1 MPRVSRRSNV
11 ARRNTGISTSSS
23 EETVQKL
30 EQSLNRGNTIK
41 LENSFELA
49 AQKKLGKSLSKVEI
63 EGLAQ
68 RTADPAVAARLM
80 ATICNA
86 SEKESFIVLA
96 RLAIGLSTNYLNA
109 AGVTSPAQ
117 RSVLPV
123 VIGCFF
129 MNRIIDDAS
138 GTLAQ
143 INAVDDVP
151 ISNKLV
157 ALFESYWS
165 TLDLDELKEKT
176 SGTPKKAE
184 VNKEEQ
190 KEIVSES
197 SRVTFR
203 THKQKDI
210 YSGGEK
216 ISYLVCVG
224 GETCGVIRWDK
235 KLGEQNPK
243 GSGWIATLFHGF
255 NEAAFRSG
263 RGENSNEPYTAVH
276 RNEVKLHN
284 PQRLSLELAK
294 TWARSALR

>member
-1 MPRVSRRSNV
+1 MPQVSRRSNV

-80 ATICNA
+80 ATISNA
-86 SEKESFIVLA
+86 SEKESYIVLA

-109 AGVTSPAQ
+109 AGVTSAAQ

-138 GTLAQ
+138 GTMAQ

-210 YSGGEK
+210 YTGGEK
-216 ISYLVCVG
+216 VSYLVCVG

-243 GSGWIATLFHGF
+243 SSGWIATLFHGF

>member
-1 MPRVSRRSNV
+1 MPVTRRSY
-11 ARRNTGISTSSS
+11 ATRRNTGLRSTSSS
-23 EETVQKL
+23 EETIQKL
-30 EQSLNRGNTIK
+30 EKSLNRANAIK
-41 LENSFELA
+41 LENAFELA
-49 AQKKLGKSLSKVEI
+49 AQKKLGRSLSKVEI

-68 RTADPAVAARLM
+68 RTADPSVAARLM

-86 SEKESFIVLA
+86 SEKETFMVLA
-96 RLAIGLSTNYLNA
+96 RLAVGLSNSYLNA

-129 MNRIIDDAS
+129 LNRIIDDPS
-138 GTLAQ
+138 STIAQ
-143 INAVDDVP
+143 INLLNDIP

-157 ALFESYWS
+157 ALFESFWS
-165 TLDLDELKEKT
+165 TLDIDDLKQK
-176 SGTPKKAE
+176 SAVAKVPQKDAE
-184 VNKEEQ
+184 EVE
-190 KEIVSES
+190 SES

-203 THKQKDI
+203 THKAKDI
-210 YSGGEK
+210 YSGKEK
-216 ISYLVCVG
+216 VSYLVCVG

-235 KLGEQNPK
+235 KLGEQNAK

-263 RGENSNEPYTAVH
+263 RGENTNDPYTAVH
-276 RNEVKLHN
+276 NGEVKLHN

>member
-1 MPRVSRRSNV
+1 MPQVRRRHNV
-11 ARRNTGISTSSS
+11 ARRNTGISLSSS
-23 EETVQKL
+23 EETVQKI
-30 EQSLNRGNTIK
+30 ENSLNRANSIK
-41 LENSFELA
+41 LENAFELA

-80 ATICNA
+80 ATIANA
-86 SEKESFIVLA
+86 TEKETFIVLA

-109 AGVTSPAQ
+109 AGVTNPAQ

-123 VIGCFF
+123 VVGSFF
-129 MNRIIDDAS
+129 VNRIIDDPS
-138 GTLAQ
+138 STIAQ
-143 INAVDDVP
+143 INMLDDIP
-151 ISNKLV
+151 IANKLV

-165 TLDLDELKEKT
+165 TLDIDDLKQKT
-176 SGTPKKAE
+176 SGNLRKKQDD
-184 VNKEEQ
+184 V
-190 KEIVSES
+190 VSES

-210 YSGGEK
+210 YTGGEK
-216 ISYLVCVG
+216 VCYLVCVG

-243 GSGWIATLFHGF
+243 GSGWITTLFHGF

-263 RGENSNEPYTAVH
+263 KGENQNEPYTAVH
-276 RNEVKLHN
+276 SGEVKLHN

>member
-1 MPRVSRRSNV
+1 MPVTRRSS
-11 ARRNTGISTSSS
+11 ATRRNTGLRSTSSS

-30 EQSLNRGNTIK
+30 EKSLNRSNAIK
-41 LENSFELA
+41 LENAFELA
-49 AQKKLGKSLSKVEI
+49 AQKKLGRSLSKVEI

-68 RTADPAVAARLM
+68 RTADPSVAARLM

-86 SEKESFIVLA
+86 SEKETFMVLA
-96 RLAIGLSTNYLNA
+96 RLAVGLSNSYLNA

-129 MNRIIDDAS
+129 LNRIIDDPS
-138 GTLAQ
+138 STIAQ
-143 INAVDDVP
+143 INLLNDIP

-157 ALFESYWS
+157 ALFESFWS
-165 TLDLDELKEKT
+165 TLDIDDLKQKSVAAKVPQKQEE
-176 SGTPKKAE
+176 E
-184 VNKEEQ
+184 VK
-190 KEIVSES
+190 SES
-197 SRVTFR
+197 GRVTFR
-203 THKQKDI
+203 KHKAKDI
-210 YSGGEK
+210 YSGNEK
-216 ISYLVCVG
+216 VSYLVCVG

-235 KLGEQNPK
+235 KLGEQNDK
-243 GSGWIATLFHGF
+243 GSGWISTLFHGF

-263 RGENSNEPYTAVH
+263 RGENSNDPYTAVH
-276 RNEVKLHN
+276 NGEVKLHN